1 MTPNQTFRHGAL
13 WIALLGMLSFPR
25 CQETASEAEPMTR
38 QLNALA
44 EALETAGD
52 CQSRGEI
59 LKRWTA
65 ENAPQMAGWKRE
77 FQTSCASGIVS
88 RCMSLQLLASARVE
102 VALKGCGESDLGETL
117 ATMNQKLGTAIRTP

>member
-1 MTPNQTFRHGAL
+1 
-13 WIALLGMLSFPR
+13 
-25 CQETASEAEPMTR
+25 MTR

-77 FQTSCASGIVS
+77 FQASCASGTVS

-102 VALKGCGESDLGETL
+102 VALKGCGDSDLGETL